1 MMIIYG
7 SFNESVSSE
16 RSSTLSFSC
25 WVGWGGER
33 GKVGLAVSGVAQV
46 EGKAGDA
53 GSLTVT
59 LWKYITVS
67 AWLNFSKKKSF
78 YTVPTLLSLFN
89 FRDHILESSKSLKK
103 SKKKM
108 TRIIRTLLPDC
119 LMLICFL
126 ALLSLHLPYY
136 LALVWKHS
144 SPSSCLLLIPIV
156 HCLLSLEFLQDSYLE
171 TL

>member
-1 MMIIYG
+1 MIIYG
-7 SFNESVSSE
+7 SFNGSGSSE

-67 AWLNFSKKKSF
+67 AWLFYVLISQKKVSIQYQPF
-78 YTVPTLLSLFN
+78 F
-89 FRDHILESSKSLKK
+89 
-103 SKKKM
+103 
-108 TRIIRTLLPDC
+108 
-119 LMLICFL
+119 
-126 ALLSLHLPYY
+126 
-136 LALVWKHS
+136 
-144 SPSSCLLLIPIV
+144 
-156 HCLLSLEFLQDSYLE
+156 HCLISGTIS
-171 TL
+171 